1 MLKYIEKGVLKQS
14 RKGHNQIKEK
24 KKHTEVRGQK
34 KKSQFFLKKK
44 FLNNML
50 KKLLNPNAIIRE
62 KKQKKAK
69 VYEQLNGHKI

>member
-14 RKGHNQIKEK
+14 RKGHNQIKE
-24 KKHTEVRGQK
+24 K